1 MAKYR
6 SEGKVIKYTPV
17 SAVNAGDVVVVGALV
32 GVATEDIAA
41 GAKGSL
47 AIEGVFEFDKT
58 AGSGGEAFT
67 AGQLVYW
74 NATSEEPDSNNLAS
88 NQLGYVVEAA
98 DADASTVKVKLVPG
112 PADASSGS

>member
-1 MAKYR
+1 MAKFR
-6 SEGKVIKYTPV
+6 HEGRRIDYTPV
-17 SAVNAGDVVVVGALV
+17 SAVSAGDVIVVGSLV
-32 GVATEDIAA
+32 GVAVRDIAA
-41 GAKGSL
+41 GEKGAL

-74 NATSEEPDSNNLAS
+74 NATSGEPDSNNLGS

-98 DADASTVKVKLVPG
+98 ALDATIVRVKLVPG
-112 PADASSGS
+112 AADASSGS

>member
-41 GAKGSL
+41 GVEGNL
-47 AIEGVFEFDKT
+47 AIEGVFEFSKT

-74 NATSEEPDSNNLAS
+74 NATSGEPDSNNLGS
-88 NQLGYVVEAA
+88 NQLGYVVEDAA
-98 DADASTVKVKLVPG
+98 LDAAIVRVKIAPG
-112 PADASSGS
+112 AADASSGS